1 MSGGGKGGST
11 TSTVEVPAFLENAA
25 QSNLA
30 KADTLSR
37 IGYTPYYGP
46 DVAAMTP
53 MQIASMQGTN
63 AAASA
68 FGLPTADPMAGMG
81 QPLSF
86 GGIPAYSSG
95 GMYDQALAELQR
107 RQPGQYNALRAP
119 FIDPVTGAQPAAPF
133 GFGGTGPGVLDMGMP
148 APSPVVAPFMPV
160 VRDGGGGGGG
170 GGGGSM
176 SSGMSAGGGTGS
188 FGLPDPMSG
197 KVSSVGGF
205 TGIRDMFDGG
215 GAGQS
220 GTTFSGGPLSGI
232 LNTVGVAPAQPAPAP
247 APVAAPAK
255 PAPVA
260 AASVA
265 AAQNRAADIAL
276 ANKAKEQAQ
285 KETANRAAAAN
296 RVADQSLAG
305 KAAVQSA
312 KEVGKALQGNRA
324 ADKAIADK
332 AKSQADKAAASKAK
346 SEASQGKGGKSGPS
360 GGGSKSGGGSNKGRR

>member
-25 QSNLA
+25 RSNLA

-53 MQIASMQGTN
+53 SQMAAIQGTN
-63 AAASA
+63 TAALS
-68 FGLPTADPMAGMG
+68 FGLPSMADPMAGMG
-81 QPLSF
+81 QPLSY

-133 GFGGTGPGVLDMGMP
+133 GFGGTGPGVLDMGKA
-148 APSPVVAPFMPV
+148 APSPVVAPV
-160 VRDGGGGGGG
+160 VRDGGGGG

-197 KVSSVGGF
+197 RVSSVGGF

-232 LNTVGVAPAQPAPAP
+232 LNTVGVAPAKPAPAP
-247 APVAAPAK
+247 APVAAPA
-255 PAPVA
+255 PAPTPARTVA
-260 AASVA
+260 PAFS
-265 AAQNRAADIAL
+265 AD
-276 ANKAKEQAQ
+276 
-285 KETANRAAAAN
+285 RAAAAN

-305 KAAVQSA
+305 KAAVQAA
-312 KEVGKALQGNRA
+312 KEVGRAAQANRA

-332 AKSQADKAAASKAK
+332 AKSQANKEAASKAK

>member
-1 MSGGGKGGST
+1 MGGSGKT
-11 TSTVEVPAFLENAA
+11 TTEVKVPAWLESAA
-25 QSNLA
+25 QKNLA
-30 KADTLSR
+30 KADALAQ

-53 MQIASMQGTN
+53 MQMASMQGTN
-63 AAASA
+63 TAASA
-68 FGLPTADPMAGMG
+68 FGLPTADPMSGAPTAMNYGGM
-81 QPLSF
+81 
-86 GGIPAYSSG
+86 PAYSSG

-107 RQPGQYNALRAP
+107 RQPAQYEALRAP
-119 FIDPVTGAQPAAPF
+119 FIDPVTGAQPVAPF
-133 GFGGTGPGVLDMGMP
+133 GSGSTMGSKGGADAAPVP
-148 APSPVVAPFMPV
+148 APASAPVPAPVA
-160 VRDGGGGGGG
+160 RD

-197 KVSSVGGF
+197 RVSSVGGF

-220 GTTFSGGPLSGI
+220 GATFSGGPLSGI
-232 LNTVGVAPAQPAPAP
+232 LNTVGVSPAKPAPAP
-247 APVAAPAK
+247 APAPARTVA
-255 PAPVA
+255 PAF
-260 AASVA
+260 S
-265 AAQNRAADIAL
+265 AD
-276 ANKAKEQAQ
+276 
-285 KETANRAAAAN
+285 RAAAAN

-305 KAAVQSA
+305 KAAVQAA

-332 AKSQADKAAASKAK
+332 AKSQANKEAASKAK

-360 GGGSKSGGGSNKGRR
+360 GGGSKSGGSGGRR

>member
-25 QSNLA
+25 RSNLA

-53 MQIASMQGTN
+53 SQMAAIQGTN
-63 AAASA
+63 TAALS
-68 FGLPTADPMAGMG
+68 FGLPSMADPMAGMG
-81 QPLSF
+81 QPLSY

-133 GFGGTGPGVLDMGMP
+133 GFGGTGPGVLDMGMA
-148 APSPVVAPFMPV
+148 APSPVVAPV
-160 VRDGGGGGGG
+160 VRDGGGGG

-176 SSGMSAGGGTGS
+176 SSGMSASGGTGS

-197 KVSSVGGF
+197 RVSSVGGF

-232 LNTVGVAPAQPAPAP
+232 LNTVGVAPAKPAPAP
-247 APVAAPAK
+247 APVAAPART
-255 PAPVA
+255 AP
-260 AASVA
+260 SVSV
-265 AAQNRAADIAL
+265 AQNRAADIAL
-276 ANKAKEQAQ
+276 ANKAKEQADR
-285 KETANRAAAAN
+285 EAANRAAAAN
-296 RVADQSLAG
+296 RVADRSLAG
-305 KAAVQSA
+305 KAAVQAA

-324 ADKAIADK
+324 ADKAIAGK
-332 AKSQADKAAASKAK
+332 AKSQANKAAASKAK

>member
-11 TSTVEVPAFLENAA
+11 TSTVEVPAWLEGAA
-25 QSNLA
+25 RSNLA

-53 MQIASMQGTN
+53 SQMAAIQGTN
-63 AAASA
+63 TAALS
-68 FGLPTADPMAGMG
+68 FGLPSMADPMAGMG
-81 QPLSF
+81 QPLSY

-133 GFGGTGPGVLDMGMP
+133 GFGGTGPGVLDMGMA
-148 APSPVVAPFMPV
+148 APSPVVAPV

-197 KVSSVGGF
+197 RVSSVGGF
-205 TGIRDMFDGG
+205 TSIRDMFDGG

-232 LNTVGVAPAQPAPAP
+232 LNTVGVSPAKPAPAP
-247 APVAAPAK
+247 APVAAPART
-255 PAPVA
+255 APSV
-260 AASVA
+260 SVA
-265 AAQNRAADIAL
+265 PAFSAD
-276 ANKAKEQAQ
+276 
-285 KETANRAAAAN
+285 RAAAAN

-305 KAAVQSA
+305 KAAVQAA
-312 KEVGKALQGNRA
+312 KEVGKAAQANRA

-332 AKSQADKAAASKAK
+332 AKSQANKEAASKAK

-360 GGGSKSGGGSNKGRR
+360 GGGSKSGGSGGRR

>member
-25 QSNLA
+25 RSNLA

-53 MQIASMQGTN
+53 SQMAAIQGTN
-63 AAASA
+63 TAALS
-68 FGLPTADPMAGMG
+68 FGLPSMADPMAGMG
-81 QPLSF
+81 QPLSY

-133 GFGGTGPGVLDMGMP
+133 GFGGTGPGVLDMGMA
-148 APSPVVAPFMPV
+148 APSPVVAPV
-160 VRDGGGGGGG
+160 VRDGGGGG

-197 KVSSVGGF
+197 RVSSVGGF

-215 GAGQS
+215 GAGRS

-232 LNTVGVAPAQPAPAP
+232 LNTIGVAPAKPAPAP
-247 APVAAPAK
+247 APVAAPART
-255 PAPVA
+255 APSV
-260 AASVA
+260 SVA
-265 AAQNRAADIAL
+265 PAFSAD
-276 ANKAKEQAQ
+276 
-285 KETANRAAAAN
+285 RAAAAN

-305 KAAVQSA
+305 KAAVQAA

-332 AKSQADKAAASKAK
+332 AKSQANKAAASKAK

>member
-11 TSTVEVPAFLENAA
+11 TSTVEIPAFLENAA
-25 QSNLA
+25 RSNLA

-53 MQIASMQGTN
+53 MQMASMQGTN

-68 FGLPTADPMAGMG
+68 FGLPAANPMAGMG
-81 QPLSF
+81 QPLSY

-133 GFGGTGPGVLDMGMP
+133 GFGGTGPGVLDMGMA
-148 APSPVVAPFMPV
+148 APSPVVAPV
-160 VRDGGGGGGG
+160 VRDGG

-197 KVSSVGGF
+197 RVSSVGGF
-205 TGIRDMFDGG
+205 TSIRDMFDGG
-215 GAGQS
+215 GAGRS
-220 GTTFSGGPLSGI
+220 H
-232 LNTVGVAPAQPAPAP
+232 
-247 APVAAPAK
+247 
-255 PAPVA
+255 
-260 AASVA
+260 
-265 AAQNRAADIAL
+265 
-276 ANKAKEQAQ
+276 
-285 KETANRAAAAN
+285 
-296 RVADQSLAG
+296 
-305 KAAVQSA
+305 
-312 KEVGKALQGNRA
+312 
-324 ADKAIADK
+324 
-332 AKSQADKAAASKAK
+332 
-346 SEASQGKGGKSGPS
+346 
-360 GGGSKSGGGSNKGRR
+360 

>member
-11 TSTVEVPAFLENAA
+11 TSTVEVPAWLENAA
-25 QSNLA
+25 RSNLA

-53 MQIASMQGTN
+53 SQMAAIQGTN
-63 AAASA
+63 TAALS
-68 FGLPTADPMAGMG
+68 FGLPSVADPMAGMG
-81 QPLSF
+81 QPLSY

-133 GFGGTGPGVLDMGMP
+133 GSGSTMGSKGGANAAPVP
-148 APSPVVAPFMPV
+148 APVPAPVA
-160 VRDGGGGGGG
+160 RDGGDR

-176 SSGMSAGGGTGS
+176 SAGMSAGGGTGS

-197 KVSSVGGF
+197 RVSSVGGF

-232 LNTVGVAPAQPAPAP
+232 LNTVGVAPA
-247 APVAAPAK
+247 K
-255 PAPVA
+255 PAPVSA
-260 AASVA
+260 PAPTPAKTVA
-265 AAQNRAADIAL
+265 PTPAKTVAPAFSAD
-276 ANKAKEQAQ
+276 
-285 KETANRAAAAN
+285 RAAAAN

-305 KAAVQSA
+305 KAAVQAA

-332 AKSQADKAAASKAK
+332 AKSQANKEAASKAK

>member
-25 QSNLA
+25 RSNLA

-53 MQIASMQGTN
+53 SQMAAIQGTN

-68 FGLPTADPMAGMG
+68 FGLPAADPMAGAPTAMNY
-81 QPLSF
+81 
-86 GGIPAYSSG
+86 GGMPAYSSG

-133 GFGGTGPGVLDMGMP
+133 GFGSTGPGVLDMGMA
-148 APSPVVAPFMPV
+148 APSPVVAPV
-160 VRDGGGGGGG
+160 VRDGGGGGG

-176 SSGMSAGGGTGS
+176 SSGMSAG
-188 FGLPDPMSG
+188 MS
-197 KVSSVGGF
+197 S
-205 TGIRDMFDGG
+205 
-215 GAGQS
+215 
-220 GTTFSGGPLSGI
+220 
-232 LNTVGVAPAQPAPAP
+232 APAGRGTKSMATPASYLPGGVNTNNPNSVVNRVAAALSRPQGAPTAANRPVARPASVAPAP
-247 APVAAPAK
+247 ARTVAPAF
-255 PAPVA
+255 
-260 AASVA
+260 S
-265 AAQNRAADIAL
+265 AD
-276 ANKAKEQAQ
+276 
-285 KETANRAAAAN
+285 RAAAAN

-305 KAAVQSA
+305 KAAVQAA

-324 ADKAIADK
+324 ADKAIAGK
-332 AKSQADKAAASKAK
+332 AKSQANKAAASKAK